1 MLTAKARSWMR
12 LLASALLAIGVFA
25 WCAADAAPAAAG
37 PGVSFQGGG
46 PGYGTGGP
54 PLVRP

>member
-1 MLTAKARSWMR
+1 MLTAKTRSWMR
-12 LLASALLAIGVFA
+12 LLASALLALTALA
-25 WCAADAAPAAAG
+25 WYAANAAPAPAG
-37 PGVSFQGGG
+37 PGTSFQGGG